1 MSKNQNAQVVGVT
14 PAYFEVRSM
23 PVAMGVNVS
32 DDDEQRR
39 ARVVVLGANAARD
52 LHGTSRRLAPAC
64 RSMAAPSAWWAFWPR
79 RAWAWARPTFVP
91 LSTHEGVLFGR
102 DYLSIV
108 IGVAFGVGPA
118 RRAARLDPVEALRFE

>member
-52 LHGTSRRLAPAC
+52 LHGTSPPLGTRLQINGSAFRLVGVLAEKGLGMGSPDV
-64 RSMAAPSAWWAFWPR
+64 RAALHARR
-79 RAWAWARPTFVP
+79 RAV
-91 LSTHEGVLFGR
+91 
-102 DYLSIV
+102 
-108 IGVAFGVGPA
+108 
-118 RRAARLDPVEALRFE
+118 RA